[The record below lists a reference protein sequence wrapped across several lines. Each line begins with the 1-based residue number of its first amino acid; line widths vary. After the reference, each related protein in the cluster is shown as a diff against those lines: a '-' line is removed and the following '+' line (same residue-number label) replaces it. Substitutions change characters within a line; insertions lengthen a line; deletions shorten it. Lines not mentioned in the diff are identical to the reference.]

1 MSCFYKPNP
10 IPKCVDEIIIGTITP
25 LTDVDIIVR
34 YSSGKAVKH
43 SVTSDALGELSF
55 SPITLESKQ
64 ELHVIESE
72 KFIGNYVSVSIG
84 ADPYVGPFILE
95 TIPVFDTLN
104 EPITY
109 ASVTLSI

>member
-1 MSCFYKPNP
+1 MSCYFKPNP
-10 IPKCVDEIIIGTITP
+10 IPKCVDEIVIGTITP
-25 LTDVDIIVR
+25 LTDADIIVR

-55 SPITLESKQ
+55 SPIMLESKQ
-64 ELHVIESE
+64 ELHVIESG
-72 KFIGNYVSVSIG
+72 KFIGDYLSVTIG
-84 ADPYVGPFILE
+84 AETLSSPIHLE
-95 TIPVFDTLN
+95 SIPVFDTLN